1 MEIQTNKLD
10 FERKH
15 LENIKLILTLYRK
28 NKTISEIAKE
38 VGLSE
43 NMVNAILKKNLEEA
57 SYQNL
62 INVIK
67 NNNEEVEKENTR

>member
-1 MEIQTNKLD
+1 MEIQNNKLN

-15 LENIKLILTLYRK
+15 LENIQLILTLYRE